1 MRKTRLAHSRLL
13 ALLSLGLAACASGAG
28 GRAGEVSAD
37 AEPTGDQIS
46 VQVTNDILPGRTV
59 VVWMVP
65 ETGSRRRLGSVS
77 PNARGSFNYLP
88 GARSMDYRLVAEVDG
103 GGRETSLRFTLVGIS
118 GIRWDVSDPN
128 VRLVR

>member
-28 GRAGEVSAD
+28 GPAGEVSAE
-37 AEPTGDQIS
+37 AEPTGDRIS
-46 VQVTNDILPGRTV
+46 VQVNNDLVPGQTV

-65 ETGSRRRLGSVS
+65 ETGSRRRLGSIP
-77 PNARGSFNYLP
+77 PNGRGRFNYLP
-88 GARSMDYRLVAEVDG
+88 GIRSMDYRLVAEIDG
-103 GGRETSLRFTLVGIS
+103 GGQETSIRFALVGIS
-118 GIRWDVSDPN
+118 GVRWNLRDPN

>member
-28 GRAGEVSAD
+28 GPAGEVSAE

-46 VQVTNDILPGRTV
+46 VQVTNDVMPGRTV

-65 ETGSRRRLGSVS
+65 ETGSRRRLGSVP
-77 PNARGSFNYLP
+77 PNGRGSFNYLP
-88 GARSMDYRLVAEVDG
+88 VARSGEYRLVAEVDG
-103 GGRETSLRFTLVGIS
+103 RARETSIQFRLVGVS
-118 GIRWDVSDPN
+118 GVRWNLRDPN